1 MHVIDQVRTAT
12 YAEPVLLAVCLGVLA
27 AAGNLA
33 GGIFVIRR
41 EWSREYLKYFI
52 ALGAGFMLAVAL
64 VDMIP
69 ESLRMAYV
77 RPYSVLPRSVG
88 MASEW
93 GEVMLLVLGGYLL
106 VHFFEHT
113 LAPHFHFGEET
124 HVDEMA
130 GAHVGYAA
138 VLGLAIH
145 TFFDG
150 VAIASGLLVSESL
163 GILIFVAIILH
174 KLPEGFTVAS
184 LMMAS
189 GQGKRAAFWAAA
201 ILGAATLVG
210 VALMLVWRAEVRV
223 ALPVSAGVTLY
234 VAASDLIPEVNHER
248 GVRWAL
254 LVFVGVAVVIGAG
267 YAFGL

>member
-1 MHVIDQVRTAT
+1 MPIAT
-12 YAEPVLLAVCLGVLA
+12 EADTVVLALCLGLVA
-27 AAGNLA
+27 AAANLA
-33 GGIFVIRR
+33 GGFFVVRR
-41 EWSREYLKYFI
+41 QWSREYLKYFI

-69 ESLRMAYV
+69 ESLRLAYA
-77 RPYSVLPRSVG
+77 RPYSVYPRSVG
-88 MASEW
+88 AAHEW
-93 GEVMLLVLGGYLL
+93 AEVMLLVLGGYLL

-124 HVDEMA
+124 HVEEMTA
-130 GAHVGYAA
+130 AHVGYAA

-150 VAIASGLLVSESL
+150 VAIASGLLVSASL
-163 GILIFVAIILH
+163 GILIFVAIFLH

-189 GQGKRAAFWAAA
+189 GQGRRAAFWASA
-201 ILGAATLVG
+201 ILGVATLAG
-210 VALMLVWRAEVRV
+210 VALMLVWRGQVRI
-223 ALPVSAGVTLY
+223 ALPVSGGVTLY
-234 VAASDLIPEVNHER
+234 VAASDLIPEVNDER

-254 LVFVGVAVVIGAG
+254 LVFLGVAAVLFAEFALGAQ
-267 YAFGL
+267 